1 MLAREGHAMA
11 KRCPWD
17 GPIRHYADHPHDC
30 KTGRHL
36 RHSTDTV
43 SLSRSY
49 IAISSRLVVAE
60 RRSEGASCLPGGDE
74 IGGKPMTAKKKSRRA
89 KSARHVAIRV
99 NGIVLTPVR
108 CAVEALIGPRLN
120 GGWRWECPT
129 ISEVMDRLAGGRA
142 TRFMV
147 RHWLNGRRRAP
158 AWFIGVLIGELERQ
172 VAHRLA
178 LIGELKRLPTG
189 DRRRSPEARARARA
203 AMMKRLGRPVNEG
216 GALASPQSD
225 ASTGSHP
232 HTPEPK

>member
-1 MLAREGHAMA
+1 
-11 KRCPWD
+11 
-17 GPIRHYADHPHDC
+17 
-30 KTGRHL
+30 
-36 RHSTDTV
+36 
-43 SLSRSY
+43 
-49 IAISSRLVVAE
+49 
-60 RRSEGASCLPGGDE
+60 
-74 IGGKPMTAKKKSRRA
+74 MTAKKKSRRA

-158 AWFIGVLIGELERQ
+158 AWFIGVVIGELERQ

-178 LIGELKRLPTG
+178 LIAELKRLPTG
-189 DRRRSPEARARARA
+189 DRRRSPEASARARA
-203 AMMKRLGRPVNEG
+203 LRMRQLGRPLNEG
-216 GALASPQSD
+216 GAMSEGNENA
-225 ASTGSHP
+225 
-232 HTPEPK
+232 E